1 MVKKAKISS
10 KVDFTKIIL
19 VCILLILIGFAV
31 VYIFN
36 ITKLSKTMEKYQ
48 NGALANAQQ
57 SQENVQFLKYEYRD
71 ADAQKHMKY
80 VDGFPTVL
88 FYSSADSDDAYV
100 FKGKSTGN
108 QPIGALQANMQQ
120 YFTLW
125 LRITVFYILVNLIHI
140 HFKLLISLICLP
152 VLSKI

>member
-1 MVKKAKISS
+1 MARKAKISS
-10 KVDFTKIIL
+10 KVDYTKIIL
-19 VCILLILIGFAV
+19 VCVLLILIGFAV

-36 ITKLSKTMEKYQ
+36 ITKLSKAMEKYQ
-48 NGALANAQQ
+48 NGAASYQVVYVYSSQCPHCTQFAPTFDQLSNSQQ
-57 SQENVQFLKYEYRD
+57 SDNVQFLKYEYRD

-108 QPIGALQANMQQ
+108 QPIGALQTNMQQ
-120 YFTLW
+120 YFTL
-125 LRITVFYILVNLIHI
+125 
-140 HFKLLISLICLP
+140 
-152 VLSKI
+152 

>member
-19 VCILLILIGFAV
+19 ICVLLILIGFAV

-36 ITKLSKTMEKYQ
+36 ITKLSKAMEKYQ
-48 NGALANAQQ
+48 NGAASYQVVYVYSSQCPHCTQFAPTFDQLANAQQ
-57 SQENVQFLKYEYRD
+57 SQDNVQFLKYEYRD

-120 YFTLW
+120 YFTL
-125 LRITVFYILVNLIHI
+125 
-140 HFKLLISLICLP
+140 
-152 VLSKI
+152 

>member
-36 ITKLSKTMEKYQ
+36 ITKLSKAMEKYQ
-48 NGALANAQQ
+48 NGAASYQVVYVYSSQCPHCTQFAPTFDQLANAQQ

-120 YFTLW
+120 YFTL
-125 LRITVFYILVNLIHI
+125 
-140 HFKLLISLICLP
+140 
-152 VLSKI
+152 